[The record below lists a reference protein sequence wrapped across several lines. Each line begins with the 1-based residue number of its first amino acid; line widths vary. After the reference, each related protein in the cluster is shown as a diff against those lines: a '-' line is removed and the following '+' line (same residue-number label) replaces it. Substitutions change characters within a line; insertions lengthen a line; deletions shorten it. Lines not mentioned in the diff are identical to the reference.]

1 MTLTPTPGI
10 ADPLQLV
17 TAVEQA
23 ATAADLLRATQTLA
37 AAADSGAPDRVIACL
52 VDILGFNN
60 PGAAVAA
67 VDGLIAIGAEAVAPL
82 LDGLDEHNYGAR
94 AWAVRALAGIG
105 DVRGL
110 ELLEQALGNDIGPS
124 VRRAAAH
131 GLGALRL
138 AALPPHDRL
147 AVRER
152 CLVALERARA
162 DGEWVVRYAVAV
174 AVESLCSPQTA
185 GDPLQARA
193 CLCLQAL
200 CGAEEETEVVRL
212 RAETALRRLEA

>member
-1 MTLTPTPGI
+1 
-10 ADPLQLV
+10 
-17 TAVEQA
+17 
-23 ATAADLLRATQTLA
+23 
-37 AAADSGAPDRVIACL
+37 
-52 VDILGFNN
+52 
-60 PGAAVAA
+60 
-67 VDGLIAIGAEAVAPL
+67 
-82 LDGLDEHNYGAR
+82 
-94 AWAVRALAGIG
+94 
-105 DVRGL
+105 
-110 ELLEQALGNDIGPS
+110 
-124 VRRAAAH
+124 
-131 GLGALRL
+131 L